1 MGGFCVLNEE
11 LSSVISMFSSPFLVE
26 SGGKNTLEVPVN
38 DPDLGH
44 CFERE

>member
-1 MGGFCVLNEE
+1 MFWMKNPHMLV
-11 LSSVISMFSSPFLVE
+11 SMFSSPSLVE
-26 SGGKNTLEVPVN
+26 SGGENTLEVPVN